1 MALTALPTVGIAGI
15 GLYIPEP
22 IVTGAE
28 IAARTGL
35 PEFVVRDKMGIQQV
49 HVAGQDDT
57 ITAMSVRA
65 AERALADAELDAKD
79 LDLII
84 LSSRLDRA
92 SLERAWFYFPRILHP
107 STRVFREQV
116 APNGERIL
124 RRVEHMEITRLSE
137 AVSTRRAA

>member
-65 AERALADAELDAKD
+65 AERALADADRHRRDGVVLPGDRSEEHTSELQ
-79 LDLII
+79 
-84 LSSRLDRA
+84 SRA
-92 SLERAWFYFPRILHP
+92 NH
-107 STRVFREQV
+107 VFRH
-116 APNGERIL
+116 N
-124 RRVEHMEITRLSE
+124 
-137 AVSTRRAA
+137 